1 MTHAKSNVKSF
12 QRLSVA
18 VTFITECLEADAY
31 TELFSELEQAQ
42 EHVARRSDYLDY
54 FTKFIFFPLC
64 EIHAQT
70 NVRELYQDREFP
82 ECDIYFKL
90 GGHMQELGCI
100 HIDFEKRDQGW
111 VLRDIWMCR

>member
-18 VTFITECLEADAY
+18 VTFITECLETDAY

-54 FTKFIFFPLC
+54 FTKFIFSPLR
-64 EIHAQT
+64 EIHKQM
-70 NVRELYQDREFP
+70 NLQELYRGREFP
-82 ECDIYFKL
+82 KSDTYFKL

-100 HIDFEKRDQGW
+100 HIDFEKREQSW